1 MISDRRKRAEDLFQ
15 VAVDLAATEQTAFL
29 QQHCGSDAALRADV
43 EVLLHTSESDLGD
56 FLRTASVSE
65 RADHGEQPGDRIG
78 PYKLLSRI
86 GQGAFGD
93 VYVAEQS
100 QPVRRTVALKIVKLG
115 MDTRQVVARFEAERQ
130 ALALMEH
137 PHIAKVY
144 DAGATELGRPY
155 FVMELVSGLPITEY
169 CDEQRLPIKLRLR
182 LFLQV
187 CDAIQHA
194 HQKGI
199 IHRDVKPTN
208 IIVELVGDQAVP
220 KVIDFGIAKATG
232 YSLTE
237 RTLFTAHGQLIG
249 TPEYMSPEQAEVSG
263 RNVDTR
269 TDIYSLGVVLYEL
282 MTGTLPFEPTTLRSG
297 TIEEI
302 QRRIREE
309 HPAKPST
316 RVRALGDAATEAAR
330 RRRTNLP
337 SFRRRLRHD
346 LDWIT
351 MKAMDKDQTRRYAT
365 SSELAADIQRHLQHE
380 PVVAGPPSA
389 TYRLS
394 KLVRRNRPAVIATVV
409 VIIGL
414 IWGTVASVGLFL
426 HRNEVIEAE
435 QKAIEQRDRAR
446 RVVSLALSLIL
457 DSFASSEAEVSPV
470 ILDDMYEALTQTYGE
485 PAAGKQEA
493 ISKIV
498 QFAIAARLLFHD
510 QAAEAEEILVPL
522 KDWVDVQLGS
532 VNAGSVMVRE
542 LLADAR
548 IQLGKYA
555 EAERVAQETYES
567 YLELYGPQAPRTRD
581 ARDRMIELY
590 EAWGRPG
597 KAAEWRAKGAP
608 SP

>member
-15 VAVDLAATEQTAFL
+15 VAVDLASTEQNAFL

-43 EVLLHTSESDLGD
+43 EVLLHTYESDLGD
-56 FLRTASVSE
+56 FLRTASVSKG
-65 RADHGEQPGDRIG
+65 ADPGEQPGDRIG

-130 ALALMEH
+130 ALALMDH

-199 IHRDVKPTN
+199 IHRDVKPAN

-232 YSLTE
+232 YRLTE

-269 TDIYSLGVVLYEL
+269 TDI
-282 MTGTLPFEPTTLRSG
+282 
-297 TIEEI
+297 
-302 QRRIREE
+302 
-309 HPAKPST
+309 
-316 RVRALGDAATEAAR
+316 
-330 RRRTNLP
+330 
-337 SFRRRLRHD
+337 
-346 LDWIT
+346 
-351 MKAMDKDQTRRYAT
+351 
-365 SSELAADIQRHLQHE
+365 
-380 PVVAGPPSA
+380 
-389 TYRLS
+389 
-394 KLVRRNRPAVIATVV
+394 
-409 VIIGL
+409 
-414 IWGTVASVGLFL
+414 
-426 HRNEVIEAE
+426 
-435 QKAIEQRDRAR
+435 
-446 RVVSLALSLIL
+446 
-457 DSFASSEAEVSPV
+457 
-470 ILDDMYEALTQTYGE
+470 
-485 PAAGKQEA
+485 
-493 ISKIV
+493 
-498 QFAIAARLLFHD
+498 
-510 QAAEAEEILVPL
+510 
-522 KDWVDVQLGS
+522 
-532 VNAGSVMVRE
+532 
-542 LLADAR
+542 
-548 IQLGKYA
+548 
-555 EAERVAQETYES
+555 
-567 YLELYGPQAPRTRD
+567 
-581 ARDRMIELY
+581 
-590 EAWGRPG
+590 
-597 KAAEWRAKGAP
+597 
-608 SP
+608 